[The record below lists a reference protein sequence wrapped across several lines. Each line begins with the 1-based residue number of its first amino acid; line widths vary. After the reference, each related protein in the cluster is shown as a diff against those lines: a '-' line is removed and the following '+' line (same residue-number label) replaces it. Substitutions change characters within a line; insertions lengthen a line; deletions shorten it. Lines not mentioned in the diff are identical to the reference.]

1 MYKSYLLAVAAL
13 VALITGIAAT
23 LGPTPSDKADSLA
36 LGAPVSAA
44 EASFRRHP
52 VSTTGTTGTTMPF
65 VEHDDDASRRITTT
79 TTTTTTTSTTTTV
92 ITTTTAPPAAN
103 NPPGTTATKPKPT
116 TTAAPAPAPG
126 GSYSSGFEAEFAA
139 SINGLRSANG
149 LAGLSRS
156 GSLDGEA
163 RAWSKRM
170 AENGSISHSNIGRFL
185 PPWSTAGE
193 NVGSGG
199 SVSGLFEALSN
210 SSGHRANML
219 GSGYTHFGIG
229 VWLDDSGT
237 IWTTHVFAG

>member
-1 MYKSYLLAVAAL
+1 MYRTYLLAATAL
-13 VALITGIAAT
+13 VALVTGIAAT
-23 LGPTPSDKADSLA
+23 LGPAPSDKADALA

-52 VSTTGTTGTTMPF
+52 ASTTGTTVPF
-65 VEHDDDASRRITTT
+65 IEHDDDASRRITTT
-79 TTTTTTTSTTTTV
+79 TSTTTTSTTTTV
-92 ITTTTAPPAAN
+92 TTTTTAPPAAN
-103 NPPGTTATKPKPT
+103 NPPATTAPKPKPT
-116 TTAAPAPAPG
+116 TTAARAPAPG
-126 GSYSSGFEAEFAA
+126 GSYNSGFEADFAA

-149 LAGLSRS
+149 LAGLSRNS
-156 GSLDGEA
+156 SLDGEA

-229 VWLDDSGT
+229 VWVDDSGT